1 MLRGLGVPALA
12 RGARFPSPSSSP
24 CTPAIASPST
34 AWSRTGA
41 GRTAPRAWSSR
52 SGARTSTGRRRR
64 SAPPAGSVQR
74 EHRLAREA
82 PGHEVLRD
90 LTDLLPGPL
99 EAHVGYELPRR
110 HELGEPPEAH
120 RRGLRRELGEDVE
133 AVQRRAPG
141 GEELPRVEGDL
152 GAGGDT
158 EGDADATPREGGQR
172 RAERAPAPSG
182 RTRATRAPTGGFE
195 RSAAGCSISP
205 ARSQPGRQPAAAMPA
220 RRTSPRLS
228 EIARTRTTASPRSGE
243 DGRTDWMT
251 SRPGASGSTT
261 TARLVVTAHLPGD
274 GRRSRIPSGSPP
286 CRSRPGAGRTASP
299 S

>member
-120 RRGLRRELGEDVE
+120 RRAL
-133 AVQRRAPG
+133 AV
-141 GEELPRVEGDL
+141 
-152 GAGGDT
+152 
-158 EGDADATPREGGQR
+158 
-172 RAERAPAPSG
+172 
-182 RTRATRAPTGGFE
+182 TRAPESRASCT
-195 RSAAGCSISP
+195 AKSP
-205 ARSQPGRQPAAAMPA
+205 TPPVAPV
-220 RRTSPRLS
+220 T
-228 EIARTRTTASPRSGE
+228 RTRRPR
-243 DGRTDWMT
+243 
-251 SRPGASGSTT
+251 
-261 TARLVVTAHLPGD
+261 
-274 GRRSRIPSGSPP
+274 I
-286 CRSRPGAGRTASP
+286 
-299 S
+299 